1 MKPREAGTKSEEG
14 FSLVE
19 VLLACTLLMVTL
31 LSAALMALTAYSTLD
46 RSGEATTVLAL
57 SQQRI
62 EWLRNQAYTSGA
74 LAAGTTTET
83 LVGTYAGYIRTTTI
97 EDNVPR
103 SGVKQVTVTVRTI
116 SGATTRVV
124 ALIAKKT

>member
-1 MKPREAGTKSEEG
+1 MKSEEG
-14 FSLVE
+14 FSLIE

-31 LSAALMALTAYSTLD
+31 LSAALMALTAYGTLD

-62 EWLRNQAYTSGA
+62 EWLRNQGYASGA

-83 LVGTYAGYIRTTTI
+83 LVGTYAGYVRTTTI
-97 EDNVPR
+97 QDNVPR
-103 SGVKQVTVTVRTI
+103 TGVKQITVSIRSI

-124 ALIAKKT
+124 ALIARKT

>member
-1 MKPREAGTKSEEG
+1 MKSEEG

-19 VLLACTLLMVTL
+19 VLLACTLLMITL
-31 LSAALMALTAYSTLD
+31 LSAALMALTAYGTLD

-62 EWLRNQAYTSGA
+62 EWLRNQGYTSGA

-83 LVGTYAGYIRTTTI
+83 LVGTYAGYVRTTTI
-97 EDNVPR
+97 QDNVPR
-103 SGVKQVTVTVRTI
+103 TGVKQVTVSIRSL

-124 ALIAKKT
+124 ALIARKT

>member
-1 MKPREAGTKSEEG
+1 MKSEDG

-31 LSAALMALTAYSTLD
+31 LSAALMSLTAYRALD

-62 EWLRNQAYTSGA
+62 EWLRNQSYTSGA
-74 LAAGTTTET
+74 LAEGTTTET
-83 LVGTYAGYIRTTTI
+83 LIGTYAGYVRTTTI
-97 EDNVPR
+97 VDNVPR
-103 SGVKQVTVTVRTI
+103 TGVKQVTVTITTV

-124 ALIAKKT
+124 ALIARKT